1 MKKRCMKA
9 WILITAVG
17 VLLSGC
23 GHDAKSSTSETP
35 VLEPGSMAAATND
48 EAFQQELFAMD
59 TYMELRAYGQPAEA
73 ALRDA
78 AAEIR
83 RLEGLFSVTD
93 ETSEVYAINHGQGR
107 PVRISAD
114 TLDLLNQAIGVS
126 ALTDRAMDVTI
137 YPVLRAWGFT
147 TGAYQVPEADTIASL
162 LQTVDD
168 GKIHVDQTAGTVQI
182 PTGAELDLGA
192 VAKGYSGD
200 VCAELLRESGVSSAL
215 LNLGGSTIRTLGRKP
230 DGSNW
235 RIAIQ
240 DPEDPEGYAGV
251 IELGEGAVNTSG
263 GYERYFEENGEVYWH
278 ILDPKTGYPAKN
290 GLISVT
296 VLTDQACYGD
306 GLSTALFVMGTE
318 QAINFWQTRDDFEF
332 VLIDDNGNVY
342 VSEGASEAF
351 TPMGAYESAELTV
364 ITREK

>member
-147 TGAYQVPEADTIASL
+147 
-162 LQTVDD
+162 
-168 GKIHVDQTAGTVQI
+168 I
-182 PTGAELDLGA
+182 PAPNCG
-192 VAKGYSGD
+192 
-200 VCAELLRESGVSSAL
+200 
-215 LNLGGSTIRTLGRKP
+215 
-230 DGSNW
+230 
-235 RIAIQ
+235 
-240 DPEDPEGYAGV
+240 
-251 IELGEGAVNTSG
+251 
-263 GYERYFEENGEVYWH
+263 
-278 ILDPKTGYPAKN
+278 
-290 GLISVT
+290 
-296 VLTDQACYGD
+296 
-306 GLSTALFVMGTE
+306 
-318 QAINFWQTRDDFEF
+318 
-332 VLIDDNGNVY
+332 
-342 VSEGASEAF
+342 
-351 TPMGAYESAELTV
+351 
-364 ITREK
+364 